1 MDSCPQRT
9 VCTGGDGGG
18 KLGAIGGMRGSHEH
32 RGEGDI
38 WVKRPDGQ
46 RLKACWFKP
55 RVQESGL
62 WSTRLSRGPDLLP
75 LFCALPGKG
84 FSGEVLQSPQEST
97 GRIWGEG
104 MVACELGA
112 KCCLFVNM

>member
-1 MDSCPQRT
+1 MDSCPKGLCAPG
-9 VCTGGDGGG
+9 VVGVASWV
-18 KLGAIGGMRGSHEH
+18 LLGGMSGSQEH

-46 RLKACWFKP
+46 RLKACRFKP

-62 WSTRLSRGPDLLP
+62 WSTRLSRDPDPLP

-97 GRIWGEG
+97 GRIRGEA

-112 KCCLFVNM
+112 KMLPLC